1 MNKIFQV
8 ALLFLSILGNFT
20 LIPQTKASINSN
32 LAITVNG
39 MKNQKGQVCF
49 SVFSTRQGF
58 PSDTRRAIKSQCVK
72 VGDTAVNLNLN
83 NLKAGNYAVAVFHD
97 ANGDGNLNTNFLG
110 IPTEGFG
117 FSNNPRIRTGPP
129 NFVESAV
136 FVVGSGTN
144 VQIQLQHLL

>member
-1 MNKIFQV
+1 MNKRFQV
-8 ALLFLSILGNFT
+8 ALLLLSILGNFT

-58 PSDTRRAIKSQCVK
+58 PSDTKRALKSQCVK
-72 VGDTAVNLNLN
+72 VGDTAVNFNLS

-117 FSNNPRIRTGPP
+117 FSNNPKIRTGAP

-136 FVVGSGTN
+136 FVAGSSNN